1 MAWSALVWMR
11 YNSQVE
17 TPSQGNERMRRRAGF
32 SLVELLT
39 VIGIIGLL
47 VALLLPA
54 IQAARE
60 ASRRSQCTNNLRQI
74 GVAFENYASTHR
86 SLPSGYISQFAAG
99 GTDTGPG
106 WGWAAL
112 LLKQLEETS
121 LGGLL
126 RYDFSIED
134 GANQQSRITRIAVY
148 LCPSDP
154 APPTWEAL
162 RDDPSRTKIC
172 DVATANYVGMYGNS
186 EPGVDGTGLFFRNS
200 RVRFRDITDGTSRTI
215 AVGERSHAL
224 GESTWVGSVTGALL
238 APGPADGIGTYEIE
252 HGATMVLGQA
262 GEHISPGDPLG
273 EADMF
278 HSLHPSGA
286 NFLFADTHVSF
297 LTVELDPEIFEAL
310 STRAGGETV
319 SGEF

>member
-1 MAWSALVWMR
+1 MR
-11 YNSQVE
+11 KS
-17 TPSQGNERMRRRAGF
+17 SGF
-32 SLVELLT
+32 TLIELLV
-39 VIGIIGLL
+39 VIGAIALL
-47 VALLLPA
+47 VALLVPA

-60 ASRRSQCTNNLRQI
+60 TSLRSSCTNNLRQI
-74 GVAFENYASTHR
+74 GVALQSYEGSHR
-86 SLPSGYISQFAAG
+86 SLPSGYISEFVAG

-112 LLKQLEETS
+112 LLKHLEETS
-121 LGGLL
+121 LSSLL
-126 RYDFSIED
+126 RFDRPIED
-134 GANQQSRITRIAVY
+134 FANEQVRITPLAVY

-172 DVATANYVGMYGNS
+172 DVASANYVGMYGNS
-186 EPGVDGTGLFFRNS
+186 EPGVDGSGLFFRNS
-200 RVRFRDITDGTSRTI
+200 RVRLREITDGTSQTI

-262 GEHISPGDPLG
+262 GEHKSPGDPTG

-278 HSLHPSGA
+278 HSLHRGGT
-286 NFLFADTHVSF
+286 NFVFADAHVSF
-297 LTVELDPEIFEAL
+297 LTAEMDAEVFEAL
-310 STRAGGETV
+310 ATRAGGEPI
-319 SGEF
+319 SGDY